1 MNPNY
6 LWRLRLC
13 LLRKRKHSITWLL
26 WRSDNRTL
34 VPQMYLPEARWQT
47 PWWSPTFFSFL
58 PCFRFWAPLV
68 MNTIASKASFLLVLL
83 LFLQSV
89 FAQDPISSCDGISN
103 GTRSQIC
110 LSGQCPLRCYTNSS
124 NDPNCDQVCVVQPCA
139 ALSCN
144 STNCLQR
151 CLSGGCN
158 SLVCTGADCTQ
169 TCLGNCSEINCT
181 VTAKCNQQCEKGHCG
196 LRGMGYGVVE
206 QTCAENCKDVKCK
219 ADRCRQTCAGD
230 GCSLECPMG
239 KWSNI
244 HGPWNIQR
252 QILSGGVLWYPWNP
266 RLFLNL
272 TRSYFNVA
280 ALTLI
285 LTLHL
290 RGSPPRRPSPNRI
303 PRSAP
308 EWNVEIKP

>member
-1 MNPNY
+1 
-6 LWRLRLC
+6 
-13 LLRKRKHSITWLL
+13 
-26 WRSDNRTL
+26 
-34 VPQMYLPEARWQT
+34 
-47 PWWSPTFFSFL
+47 
-58 PCFRFWAPLV
+58 
-68 MNTIASKASFLLVLL
+68 MNTIAFKASFLLVLL
-83 LFLQSV
+83 SLLQSI

-110 LSGQCPLRCYTNSS
+110 LSGKCPLRCYTNSS

-181 VTAKCNQQCEKGHCG
+181 VTAKCNQQCDKGHCG

-239 KWSNI
+239 K
-244 HGPWNIQR
+244 
-252 QILSGGVLWYPWNP
+252 
-266 RLFLNL
+266 
-272 TRSYFNVA
+272 
-280 ALTLI
+280 
-285 LTLHL
+285 
-290 RGSPPRRPSPNRI
+290 
-303 PRSAP
+303 
-308 EWNVEIKP
+308 

>member
-6 LWRLRLC
+6 PWKLRLC

-34 VPQMYLPEARWQT
+34 VPQMYLPDARWQT

-83 LFLQSV
+83 SLLQSI

-110 LSGQCPLRCYTNSS
+110 LSGKCPLRCYTNSS
-124 NDPNCDQVCVVQPCA
+124 DDPNCDQVCVVQPCA

-181 VTAKCNQQCEKGHCG
+181 VTAKCNQQCERGHCG

-219 ADRCRQTCAGD
+219 ADRCRQTCVGD

-244 HGPWNIQR
+244 HDPRKNQR
-252 QILSGGVLWYPWNP
+252 QILGGGVLWYRWNP
-266 RLFLNL
+266 RLFFKL
-272 TRSYFNVA
+272 TRSYFNV
-280 ALTLI
+280 LL
-285 LTLHL
+285 
-290 RGSPPRRPSPNRI
+290 P
-303 PRSAP
+303 
-308 EWNVEIKP
+308 

>member
-1 MNPNY
+1 
-6 LWRLRLC
+6 
-13 LLRKRKHSITWLL
+13 
-26 WRSDNRTL
+26 
-34 VPQMYLPEARWQT
+34 
-47 PWWSPTFFSFL
+47 
-58 PCFRFWAPLV
+58 
-68 MNTIASKASFLLVLL
+68 MNTIAFKASFLLVLL
-83 LFLQSV
+83 SLLQSV

-110 LSGQCPLRCYTNSS
+110 LSGKCPLRCYTNSS

-219 ADRCRQTCAGD
+219 ADRCRQTCVGD

-239 KWSNI
+239 K
-244 HGPWNIQR
+244 
-252 QILSGGVLWYPWNP
+252 
-266 RLFLNL
+266 
-272 TRSYFNVA
+272 
-280 ALTLI
+280 
-285 LTLHL
+285 
-290 RGSPPRRPSPNRI
+290 
-303 PRSAP
+303 
-308 EWNVEIKP
+308 